1 MLSSSLKRA
10 VPRQKRRQDRNA
22 RDGKRNR
29 TRAVAVIE
37 VVMNRHSNVSQNPR
51 LKSERHP
58 LTSVIRRASR
68 ALAVLAGSALLPACV
83 MANHYDEAE
92 VLSAEPIYRT
102 VAYSVPA
109 ERCHDEEIAYQDA
122 PRGRSATPTI
132 LGAVIGGAIGH
143 AVGHEKRNKQ
153 VGTAVGALLGGTIGN
168 DIGRRRAAYDG
179 AVRYRTERVC
189 QTVDEVRE
197 QEELAG
203 YDVAYRY
210 GGQVY
215 HTQTQHHPG
224 DTLRVNV
231 RVDPA
236 E

>member
-1 MLSSSLKRA
+1 MNHSTHHSQIDL
-10 VPRQKRRQDRNA
+10 
-22 RDGKRNR
+22 
-29 TRAVAVIE
+29 TRAA
-37 VVMNRHSNVSQNPR
+37 
-51 LKSERHP
+51 
-58 LTSVIRRASR
+58 TSVLAKPSALTTFIRRLSKT
-68 ALAVLAGSALLPACV
+68 LVVVAGSTLLPACV
-83 MANHYDEAE
+83 VANQYGANHYDEAQ

-102 VAYSVPA
+102 VSYSVPA
-109 ERCHDEEIAYQDA
+109 ERCHDEEISYQDA

-168 DIGRRRAAYDG
+168 DIGRRRATYDG

-197 QEELAG
+197 QEELSG

-215 HTQTQHHPG
+215 HTQTRHHPG

>member
-1 MLSSSLKRA
+1 MNHTTNASMHNSSEIPVSGARASSL
-10 VPRQKRRQDRNA
+10 
-22 RDGKRNR
+22 
-29 TRAVAVIE
+29 T
-37 VVMNRHSNVSQNPR
+37 
-51 LKSERHP
+51 
-58 LTSVIRRASR
+58 TVIRRLSKT
-68 ALAVLAGSALLPACV
+68 LAVVAGSALLPACV
-83 MANHYDEAE
+83 MANHYEEAQ
-92 VLSAEPIYRT
+92 VLSAEPVYRT
-102 VAYSVPA
+102 VSFSVPA
-109 ERCHDEEIAYQDA
+109 ERCHDEQIAYQDA

-153 VGTAVGALLGGTIGN
+153 VGMAVGALLGGTIGN
-168 DIGRRRAAYDG
+168 DIGRRRAGYDG